1 MTLELTDEVLRLAGA
16 AAAGGIIG
24 INRDIANKPIGLRT
38 LALVS
43 LGAAIATVAAIQVPG
58 RRAPRCAES
67 RRAGRDPGHHDRD
80 QLHRCRRRCATRGP
94 EPSRA

>member
-58 RRAPRCAES
+58 MES
-67 RRAGRDPGHHDRD
+67 TPMR
-80 QLHRCRRRCATRGP
+80 
-94 EPSRA
+94 